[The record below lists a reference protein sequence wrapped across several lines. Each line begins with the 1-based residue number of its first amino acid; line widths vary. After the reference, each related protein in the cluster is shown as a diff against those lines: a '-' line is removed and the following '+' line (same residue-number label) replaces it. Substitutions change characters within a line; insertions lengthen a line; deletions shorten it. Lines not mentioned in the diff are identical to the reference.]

1 MALWFLRH
9 AQPLVPQGTCYGKT
23 DMPADPVATQMA
35 AQGIADH
42 LPAGLHIVCSPLQRC
57 RELSA
62 AVQALRP
69 DLSMTIDHDL
79 SEMDFGAW
87 EGRLWADLGPQTL
100 GPWTDNFADHVTGDH
115 GESVRMFMGRVAMA
129 LARWKPMVVEQQTP
143 VLWIAHAGVE
153 RATRL
158 LAQGITCPQTGRDWP
173 KSGLGFGEWAR
184 ISLS

>member
-9 AQPLVPQGTCYGKT
+9 AQPLVPAGTCYGRS
-23 DMPADPVATQMA
+23 DMPADPQATLLA
-35 AQGIADH
+35 AQGIAH
-42 LPAGLHIVCSPLQRC
+42 QLPKGLMIVSSPLQRC

-69 DLSMTIDHDL
+69 DLSMTIDVDL

-87 EGRLWADLGPQTL
+87 EGRLWSDLGQATL
-100 GPWTDNFADHVTGDH
+100 QAWTDDFADHATGGH
-115 GESVRMFMGRVAMA
+115 GESVRVFMGRVAAA
-129 LARWKPMVVEQQTP
+129 LARWHPVVVQQQTP
-143 VLWIAHAGVE
+143 VLWVAHAGVE

-158 LAQGITCPQTGRDWP
+158 LTKGILCPASGREWP
-173 KSGLGFGEWAR
+173 KDGLGFGEWAR